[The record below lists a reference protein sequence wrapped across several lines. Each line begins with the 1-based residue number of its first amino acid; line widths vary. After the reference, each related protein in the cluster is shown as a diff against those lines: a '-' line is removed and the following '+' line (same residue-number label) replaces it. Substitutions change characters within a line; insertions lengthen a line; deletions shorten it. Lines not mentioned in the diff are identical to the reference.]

1 MSNSKSQAIFR
12 RVVRYLPQPITCS
25 IDRLSPGLWMR
36 LAFGIQ
42 ERRTDDIFVV
52 SYPRSGNT
60 WTRYILA
67 YLKAGT
73 AKQLT
78 ATDVGNLTP
87 TVYANIPQANSAI
100 SPRFIKTH
108 EPLLHL
114 YPRSLFIHRD
124 PRESLVSYWHF
135 ARRTGIFDGSFSEF
149 LRSNVAIQHQSWKE
163 HMQAMHRKVLSDPRN
178 IHVVRY
184 DHLLND
190 FQNTVAKV
198 VEWSGIGKGVDL
210 DAVYKLTAMETMAAS
225 DQECNSPF
233 RALSGE
239 SFFVDRGKGSD
250 WRNVWTAADL
260 DWLAKDREMISIME
274 QNGYV

>member
-1 MSNSKSQAIFR
+1 MSNSKSHAIFR
-12 RVVRYLPQPITCS
+12 RVVRYLPQPIACS
-25 IDRLSPGLWMR
+25 IDRLSPGLLMR
-36 LAFGIQ
+36 LACGVQ
-42 ERRTDDIFVV
+42 EQRNDDIFVV

-60 WTRYILA
+60 WTCHILS

-73 AKQLT
+73 DKPLT
-78 ATDVGNLTP
+78 STDINDLTP
-87 TVYANIPQANSAI
+87 TIYTNLPQTNSAT
-100 SPRFIKTH
+100 SPRFIKSH
-108 EPLLHL
+108 EPFLHL

-149 LRSNVAIQHQSWKE
+149 LRSNVPNQHQNWKE
-163 HMQAMHRKVLSDPRN
+163 HMQAMHRKVSSDPQN
-178 IHVVRY
+178 ILVVRY
-184 DHLLND
+184 DQLLND

-233 RALSGE
+233 RAISGE

-250 WRNVWTAADL
+250 WRNVWTASDL

-274 QNGYV
+274 QNGYL